1 MEDSNDE
8 VREMATDEM
17 ATSTKNPSKMR
28 TISLRSKQVPDLVSG
43 LNINKENCLAFEKLM
58 FGMSLANGQLGQLLL
73 ALGSIHEDTTTL
85 QQELEMVH
93 HADVEKKKDAIF
105 YCNGDWD
112 WFHDCM
118 EFVNGEGGDWSLS
131 QAQRY
136 QMEKLGSGPGCR
148 AFPRI
153 ELGELDT
160 AANVRKKFVEGNLG
174 DNMSL
179 GIATDYVSLESI
191 AVTAISGRVKG
202 RVEKLGRRG
211 VGMGNMKIVQET
223 LKGWEA
229 ACDAEIAAAPL
240 EGTFEENEWGDY

>member
-1 MEDSNDE
+1 
-8 VREMATDEM
+8 
-17 ATSTKNPSKMR
+17 
-28 TISLRSKQVPDLVSG
+28 
-43 LNINKENCLAFEKLM
+43 
-58 FGMSLANGQLGQLLL
+58 
-73 ALGSIHEDTTTL
+73 
-85 QQELEMVH
+85 MVH
-93 HADVEKKKDAIF
+93 HADVETKKDAIF
-105 YCNGDWD
+105 YTYILNDGDWD
-112 WFHDCM
+112 WFHDIM
-118 EFVNGEGGDWSLS
+118 FDNGEGGSEDWNLS

-136 QMEKLGSGPGCR
+136 QMKKLGSGPGCR

-153 ELGELDT
+153 ELGDLET

-223 LKGWEA
+223 LEGWEA